1 MRRRIRF
8 GLWCA
13 VGALLLLR
21 AGTGV
26 VTTSGAPVIPHGVFD
41 ALFLVWLFVSV
52 GLTVRW
58 MKTRLST
65 PHRE

>member
-26 VTTSGAPVIPHGVFD
+26 VTTSGTPVIAPGVFD
-41 ALFLVWLFVSV
+41 GLFLVWLFVSV
-52 GLTVRW
+52 ALTLRW

-65 PHRE
+65 PHRK